1 MGRRKKGQ
9 KINGW
14 INLDKP
20 AGLTSTQALGK
31 VRRFLD
37 AQKAG
42 HAGTLDPTAT
52 GILPIALGEA
62 TKTIPFAQDRLK
74 TYEFEI
80 TWGEQRDTDD
90 SEGDV
95 IKTSETR
102 PEKAA
107 IEALLPDF
115 TGHIQQ
121 TPPRYS
127 AIKVDGE
134 RAYDL
139 ARDGEEFELKSREV
153 YIENLELLSV
163 DADTAKLRMVC
174 GKGTYVRSLAR
185 DMALKL
191 GTFGYIS
198 MLRRTAVGSFTDND
212 AISLEKLEKLVNS
225 AASGADVLEEVLLPL
240 EAPLDDIPAL
250 NLKSNECAMLRNGQ
264 VVSFVAKPDFE
275 RIKSIGLDNDQTAI
289 ALFEDKAFAL
299 VERDG
304 PNIKPVRVF
313 NL

>member
-9 KINGW
+9 KIHGW

-20 AGLTSTQALGK
+20 EGLTSTQALGK
-31 VRRFLD
+31 VRRLLD
-37 AQKAG
+37 AQKGG
-42 HAGTLDPTAT
+42 HAGTLDPAAS

-62 TKTIPFAQDRLK
+62 TKTIPFVQDRLK

-90 SEGDV
+90 REGE
-95 IKTSETR
+95 IIGTSDIR
-102 PEKAA
+102 PVKAD

-115 TGHIQQ
+115 TGEIEQ

-139 ARDGEEFELKSREV
+139 ARDGEEFELKSRIV
-153 YIENLELLSV
+153 YIESLELLETTT
-163 DADTAKLRMVC
+163 DTARLCMTC

-185 DMALKL
+185 DMAIKL
-191 GTFGYIS
+191 NTLGYIS
-198 MLRRTAVGSFTDND
+198 ALRRTAVGGFTTDN
-212 AISLEKLEKLVNS
+212 AISLEKLEELVNS
-225 AASGADVLEEVLLPL
+225 AASNTVLDKVLLPL

-250 NLKSNECAMLRNGQ
+250 NLKHDEGAKLRNGQ
-264 VVSFVAKPDFE
+264 VVSFVTKPDFE
-275 RIKSIGLDNDQTAI
+275 RIKSIGLENDQTAI
-289 ALFEDKAFAL
+289 AMLDSKAFAL

>member
-9 KINGW
+9 KIHGW

-20 AGLTSTQALGK
+20 DGLTSTQALGK
-31 VRRFLD
+31 VRRILD

-42 HAGTLDPTAT
+42 HAGTLDPAAT

-62 TKTIPFAQDRLK
+62 TKTIPFVQDRLK

-90 SEGDV
+90 REGDV
-95 IKTSETR
+95 IGTSDVR
-102 PEKAA
+102 PAKAD

-115 TGHIQQ
+115 TGEIEQ

-127 AIKVDGE
+127 AIKIDGE

-139 ARDGEEFELKSREV
+139 ARDGEEFEIKSRIV
-153 YIENLELLSV
+153 YIESLELIE
-163 DADTAKLRMVC
+163 AAKDTAKLRMTC

-185 DMALKL
+185 DMAEKL
-191 GTFGYIS
+191 GTLGYIS
-198 MLRRTAVGSFTDND
+198 MLRRTAVGGFTLEN
-212 AISLEKLEKLVNS
+212 AISLEKLEELVNS
-225 AASGADVLEEVLLPL
+225 AASDAVSEGVLLPL

-250 NLKSNECAMLRNGQ
+250 NLKHDEGAKLRNGQ

-275 RIKSIGLDNDQTAI
+275 RIKSIGLENDQTAI
-289 ALFEDKAFAL
+289 AMLDDKAFAL
-299 VERDG
+299 VERNG

>member
-9 KINGW
+9 KIHGW
-14 INLDKP
+14 VNLDKP
-20 AGLTSTQALGK
+20 EGLTSTQALGK

-42 HAGTLDPTAT
+42 HAGTLDPAAT

-62 TKTIPFAQDRLK
+62 TKTIPFVQDRLK

-90 SEGDV
+90 REGDV
-95 IKTSETR
+95 IGTSDIR
-102 PEKAA
+102 PEKTD
-107 IEALLPDF
+107 IEALLSDF
-115 TGHIQQ
+115 TGEIEQ

-127 AIKVDGE
+127 AIKIDGE

-139 ARDGEEFELKSREV
+139 ARDGEEFEIKSRIV
-153 YIENLELLSV
+153 YIESLELIEAAK
-163 DADTAKLRMVC
+163 DMAKLRMTC

-185 DMALKL
+185 DMAEKL
-191 GTFGYIS
+191 GTLGYIS
-198 MLRRTAVGSFTDND
+198 MLRRAAVGGFNTEN
-212 AISLEKLEKLVNS
+212 AISLEKLEELVNS
-225 AASGADVLEEVLLPL
+225 AASDVVSEGVLLPL

-250 NLKSNECAMLRNGQ
+250 NLKQDEGAKLRNGQ
-264 VVSFVAKPDFE
+264 VVSFVAKPDFD
-275 RIKSIGLDNDQTAI
+275 RIKSIGLENDQTAI
-289 ALFEDKAFAL
+289 AMLDNKAFAL
-299 VERDG
+299 VERNG